1 MNLCEWLCPRFNVP
15 ESNAPRGWVAVA
27 VCGALSLF
35 THLTVVPG
43 ATVMWDGWKAKSLMF
58 TVTVLPCAPAVG
70 AKSSRATSES
80 AANDGSILLI
90 RVPPHLSGGCSS
102 LLIEGARYLLEG
114 ARYLF
119 GHDLSHYVYTHVRPR
134 SDCAGSVRAQAYSHA
149 SCEREAHDH

>member
-43 ATVMWDGWKAKSLMF
+43 ATVMWDGWKAKFLMS
-58 TVTVLPCAPAVG
+58 TVTVFPCAPAVG

-90 RVPPHLSGGCSS
+90 QVPPHLSGGCSS
-102 LLIEGARYLLEG
+102 LLGEGARYLL
-114 ARYLF
+114 A
-119 GHDLSHYVYTHVRPR
+119 HDLSHKVYTHVRPC